1 LFGSCLTEY
10 CDHIF
15 NYALYL
21 AKENDAK
28 LWIYHG
34 LGRLNLSEE
43 KVAEAINGAEA
54 KVEEAYVDKMK
65 KQNFTNYAINVSDGD
80 VVSEISKLA
89 RNAGID
95 VMVMGTSTAAPL
107 AMGESVNTGPLG
119 TTAAETVGPMSHHHR
134 ATVSYTG
141 PGPRIIRNLNT
152 GGEPCTP
159 LFIRI
164 RISKTRYKFTSS

>member
-1 LFGSCLTEY
+1 MYKKILFGSCLTEY

-15 NYALYL
+15 NYALNL

-43 KVAEAINGAEA
+43 KVVEAINQAEA
-54 KVEEAYVDKMK
+54 KVKEAYVDKMR
-65 KQNFTNYAINVSDGD
+65 KQDFTNYAINVSDGD

-95 VMVMGTSTAAPL
+95 AMVMGTSTNAPIEL
-107 AMGESVNTGPLG
+107 GESVRTGPLG
-119 TTAAETVGPMSHHHR
+119 SVTADTILWAPCPVIIVPP
-134 ATVSYTG
+134 ALV
-141 PGPRIIRNLNT
+141 PGLAR
-152 GGEPCTP
+152 G
-159 LFIRI
+159 
-164 RISKTRYKFTSS
+164 

>member
-1 LFGSCLTEY
+1 MFKKILFGSCLTEY

-15 NYALYL
+15 NYALNL

-43 KVAEAINGAEA
+43 KVLEAINQAEA
-54 KVEEAYVDKMK
+54 KVKEAYVDKMK
-65 KQNFTNYAINVSDGD
+65 KQDFTNYAINVSDGD

-95 VMVMGTSTAAPL
+95 AMVMGTSTAAPIEL
-107 AMGESVNTGPLG
+107 GESANTGPLG
-119 TTAAETVGPMSHHHR
+119 SITAETILWSPCPVIIVPP
-134 ATVSYTG
+134 ALV
-141 PGPRIIRNLNT
+141 PGLAR
-152 GGEPCTP
+152 G
-159 LFIRI
+159 
-164 RISKTRYKFTSS
+164 

>member
-1 LFGSCLTEY
+1 MFKKVLFGSCLTEY

-15 NYALYL
+15 NYALNL

-43 KVAEAINGAEA
+43 KVLEAINQAEA
-54 KVEEAYVDKMK
+54 KVKEAYVDKMK
-65 KQNFTNYAINVSDGD
+65 KQDFTNYAINVSDGD

-95 VMVMGTSTAAPL
+95 AMVMGTSTAAPIEL
-107 AMGESVNTGPLG
+107 GESANTGPLG
-119 TTAAETVGPMSHHHR
+119 SITAETILWSPSPVIIVPP
-134 ATVSYTG
+134 ALV
-141 PGPRIIRNLNT
+141 PGLAR
-152 GGEPCTP
+152 G
-159 LFIRI
+159 
-164 RISKTRYKFTSS
+164 

>member
-1 LFGSCLTEY
+1 MFKKILFGSCLTEY

-15 NYALYL
+15 NYALNL

-43 KVAEAINGAEA
+43 KVVEAINQAEV
-54 KVEEAYVDKMK
+54 KVKEAYVDKMK
-65 KQNFTNYAINVSDGD
+65 QQDFTNYVINVSDGD

-95 VMVMGTSTAAPL
+95 AMVMGTSTNAPIEL
-107 AMGESVNTGPLG
+107 GETVNTGPLG
-119 TTAAETVGPMSHHHR
+119 SITAETILWAPCPVIIVPPSLI
-134 ATVSYTG
+134 
-141 PGPRIIRNLNT
+141 PGLARR
-152 GGEPCTP
+152 
-159 LFIRI
+159 
-164 RISKTRYKFTSS
+164 